1 MPASI
6 DGLRFPAQR
15 VILPRTRLAY
25 IHVANLLNDAKRER
39 ASRVFGYVAIWLP
52 EEVVLLYL
60 QEGEVVTATRTVDGK
75 QYQVLPIAEA
85 LAHVPPQPEF
95 GWLSFNEAAD
105 EQLAC
110 MFQAQVQPATPWPAE
125 LVVEQPKKLFPYLM
139 ATTFDGVLEVVADD
153 AANYLIFRDGVVKR
167 AYLATDDSA
176 NPVDHVAALFARG
189 STRHPLRVRR
199 WDIAPPLPVQAKPQ
213 LILAYR
219 ELVSGLVVRL
229 VSEGA
234 DTAPAIAEAA
244 RKSLVDR
251 HAVLE
256 HFAVTGRAM
265 KDPAADTATLT
276 AGIASWLAE
285 LLWTTSASSDTPPER
300 LLREMMFERRHLFQ
314 SAGLCDALPW
324 RVQW

>member
-6 DGLRFPAQR
+6 DGLRFPALR
-15 VILPRTRLAY
+15 IILPRTRLAY

-39 ASRVFGYVAIWLP
+39 ASRVYGYVAIWLP
-52 EEVVLLYL
+52 EEVILLYL
-60 QEGEVVTATRTVDGK
+60 QEGEVVTATRTVDGRAWV
-75 QYQVLPIAEA
+75 VLPIAEA
-85 LAHVPPQPEF
+85 LSHVPPAPEF

-110 MFQAQVQPATPWPAE
+110 MFAAQTIGDAGWPSE

-139 ATTFDGVLEVVADD
+139 ATTFDGMLEVVADD
-153 AANYLIFRDGVVKR
+153 AVNYLIFKDGVVRR
-167 AYLATDDSA
+167 AYLAADESA
-176 NPVDHVAALFARG
+176 SPMDHVAALFAKG
-189 STRHPLRVRR
+189 STRHPFRVRR
-199 WDIAPPLPVQAKPQ
+199 WQIARPLPVQAKPQ

-234 DTAPAIAEAA
+234 ESAPAIAEAA
-244 RKSLVDR
+244 RRSLAPTHPVLDR
-251 HAVLE
+251 
-256 HFAVTGRAM
+256 FATTGRAM
-265 KDPAADTATLT
+265 RDPAADTATLT
-276 AGIASWLAE
+276 AGIAMWIAE
-285 LLWTTSASSDTPPER
+285 LLWTTSATADTPPER
-300 LLREMMFERRHLFQ
+300 LLKEMMFERRHLFQ

>member
-6 DGLRFPAQR
+6 DGLRFPAER
-15 VILPRTRLAY
+15 NILPRTRLAY
-25 IHVANLLNDAKRER
+25 IHVANLLSDAKRER

-60 QEGEVVTATRTVDGK
+60 QEGDVVTATRTVDGRSF
-75 QYQVLPIAEA
+75 QVLSIAEA
-85 LAHVPPQPEF
+85 LAHVPPAPEF
-95 GWLSFNEAAD
+95 GWLSFNEAPD

-110 MFQAQVQPATPWPAE
+110 MFAAQTTPEIPWPGE
-125 LVVEQPKKLFPYLM
+125 LVVEHPKKLFPYLM
-139 ATTFDGVLEVVADD
+139 ATTFDGMLEVVADD
-153 AANYLIFRDGVVKR
+153 AVNYLIFRDGVVRR
-167 AYLATDDSA
+167 AYLA
-176 NPVDHVAALFARG
+176 VDGGTAPIEHVAALFAKG
-189 STRHPLRVRR
+189 SVRHPLRVRR
-199 WDIAPPLPVQAKPQ
+199 WEFAPPLPVQAKPQ

-234 DTAPAIAEAA
+234 ESAAAIAEAA
-244 RKSLVDR
+244 RKSLLEK

-256 HFAVTGRAM
+256 HFAVSGRSM
-265 KDPAADTATLT
+265 KDPAADAPTLT
-276 AGIASWLAE
+276 AGIASWVSE
-285 LLWTTSASSDTPPER
+285 LLWTTSASSDIPPER
-300 LLREMMFERRHLFQ
+300 LLRELMFERRHLFQ

>member
-52 EEVVLLYL
+52 EEVILLYL

-75 QYQVLPIAEA
+75 AYAVLPIAEA
-85 LAHVPPQPEF
+85 LSHVPAQPEF

-110 MFQAQVQPATPWPAE
+110 MYQAQVRPDLGWPAE

-139 ATTFDGVLEVVADD
+139 ATTFDGMLEVVADD
-153 AANYLIFRDGVVKR
+153 AANYLIFKDGVVKR
-167 AYLATDDSA
+167 AYLAADESA
-176 NPVDHVAALFARG
+176 SPVDHVAALFARG

-199 WDIAPPLPVQAKPQ
+199 WELARPLPVQAKPQ
-213 LILAYR
+213 LIAAYR
-219 ELVSGLVVRL
+219 ELVHGLVVRL

-234 DTAPAIAEAA
+234 ESAPAIAEAA
-244 RKSLVDR
+244 RTTLVAQ
-251 HAVLE
+251 HEVLGC
-256 HFAVTGRAM
+256 FAVSGRTM

-276 AGIASWLAE
+276 AGIAAWISE
-285 LLWTTSASSDTPPER
+285 LLWTTSASADTPPER
-300 LLREMMFERRHLFQ
+300 LLRETMWERRHLFA
-314 SAGLCDALPW
+314 SAGLTDALPW
-324 RVQW
+324 RVHW